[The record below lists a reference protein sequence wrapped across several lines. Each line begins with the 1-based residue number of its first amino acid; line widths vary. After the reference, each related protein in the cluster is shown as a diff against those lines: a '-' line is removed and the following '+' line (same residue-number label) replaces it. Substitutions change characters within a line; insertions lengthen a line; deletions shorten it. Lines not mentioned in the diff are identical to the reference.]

1 MKAITP
7 RGGLEVRSPRG
18 YRWAR
23 PIRRQEPNTGER
35 HSHKR
40 TSSPS
45 ASILSVPRG
54 GAGAATYVTLGGR
67 SLRRGYAQA
76 RGTSGVRQEGLSPRN
91 HLKDTE
97 PSKDWPPHL
106 GVTKGKG
113 YGL

>member
-1 MKAITP
+1 MKTKVP
-7 RGGLEVRSPRG
+7 RRG
-18 YRWAR
+18 VEAR
-23 PIRRQEPNTGER
+23 PPRDYRQRCVYAEREPSTSPGHCAPPRRGIFQ
-35 HSHKR
+35 
-40 TSSPS
+40 
-45 ASILSVPRG
+45 VPRG

-91 HLKDTE
+91 HLKDIE
-97 PSKDWPPHL
+97 SSKDWPPHL